1 MSKEN
6 KATVYGLNKGAYLI
20 NKQPQ
25 LINDRHL
32 EGELQRSE
40 MYFKN
45 TKEYTKYEQADV
57 LFWSEIEDIKHLKFD
72 DIIQIKNAVIDEVYT
87 PAEGKVKISEI
98 EAIKVTLEENRKNKI
113 SNVKH
118 YAEMLRYIIDENGNK
133 QYFVIHPELLN
144 SVLGKYIEHLECKLK
159 EHGLAPVFIR

>member
-6 KATVYGLNKGAYLI
+6 KATVYGLDKGAYLI

-57 LFWSEIEDIKHLKFD
+57 LFWTEIEDIEQLKF
-72 DIIQIKNAVIDEVYT
+72 
-87 PAEGKVKISEI
+87 
-98 EAIKVTLEENRKNKI
+98 
-113 SNVKH
+113 NVKH
-118 YAEMLRYIIDENGNK
+118 YAEILRYIIDENGNK
-133 QYFVIHPELLN
+133 QYFVVPPELLN
-144 SVLGKYIEHLECKLK
+144 SVLGSILST
-159 EHGLAPVFIR
+159 

>member
-6 KATVYGLNKGAYLI
+6 TATVYGLDKGAYLI

-32 EGELQRSE
+32 EYDIQRSE

-57 LFWSEIEDIKHLKFD
+57 LFWSEIKDIEPLKF
-72 DIIQIKNAVIDEVYT
+72 
-87 PAEGKVKISEI
+87 
-98 EAIKVTLEENRKNKI
+98 
-113 SNVKH
+113 NVKH
-118 YAEMLRYIIDENGNK
+118 YAEILRYIIDENGNK
-133 QYFVIHPELLN
+133 QYFVIHPELLD
-144 SVLGKYIEHLECKLK
+144 STLGKYIVHLENKLRERGDALCSYNINK
-159 EHGLAPVFIR
+159 V

>member
-6 KATVYGLNKGAYLI
+6 KVTVYALDKGAYLI

-45 TKEYTKYEQADV
+45 TTEYTKYEHADV
-57 LFWSEIEDIKHLKFD
+57 LFWTEIADTEHWKF
-72 DIIQIKNAVIDEVYT
+72 
-87 PAEGKVKISEI
+87 
-98 EAIKVTLEENRKNKI
+98 KVTI
-113 SNVKH
+113 H
-118 YAEMLRYIIDENGNK
+118 YAEILRYIIDENGNK

-144 SVLGKYIEHLECKLK
+144 STLGKYVVHLENKLK
-159 EHGLAPVFIR
+159 EQGIAPMFIQYK

>member
-6 KATVYGLNKGAYLI
+6 TATVYELDSGAYLI

-32 EGELQRSE
+32 KGELQRSE

-45 TKEYTKYEQADV
+45 TKEYFRYEYADV
-57 LFWSEIEDIKHLKFD
+57 LFWSEIEGIEQLKC
-72 DIIQIKNAVIDEVYT
+72 K
-87 PAEGKVKISEI
+87 
-98 EAIKVTLEENRKNKI
+98 
-113 SNVKH
+113 VKH
-118 YAEMLRYIIDENGNK
+118 YTEILRYIIDEKGNK

-144 SVLGKYIEHLECKLK
+144 STLGKYIEHLENKLK
-159 EHGLAPVFIR
+159 EQGIDIVTT

>member
-6 KATVYGLNKGAYLI
+6 TATVYELDKGAYLI

-32 EGELQRSE
+32 KGELQRSE

-45 TKEYTKYEQADV
+45 TKEYAKYEYSDV
-57 LFWSEIEDIKHLKFD
+57 LFWTELEDIEQLKF
-72 DIIQIKNAVIDEVYT
+72 K
-87 PAEGKVKISEI
+87 
-98 EAIKVTLEENRKNKI
+98 
-113 SNVKH
+113 VKH
-118 YAEMLRYIIDENGNK
+118 YTEILRYIIDENGNK

-144 SVLGKYIEHLECKLK
+144 NTLGQYVVHLENKLK
-159 EHGLAPVFIR
+159 EQGIAPMFIQYK

>member
-6 KATVYGLNKGAYLI
+6 KATVYALDKGAYLI

-45 TKEYTKYEQADV
+45 TKEYTKYEHADV
-57 LFWSEIEDIKHLKFD
+57 LFWTEIADTEHWKF
-72 DIIQIKNAVIDEVYT
+72 
-87 PAEGKVKISEI
+87 
-98 EAIKVTLEENRKNKI
+98 KVTI
-113 SNVKH
+113 H
-118 YAEMLRYIIDENGNK
+118 YAEILRYIIDENGNK

-144 SVLGKYIEHLECKLK
+144 STLGKYVVHLENKLK
-159 EHGLAPVFIR
+159 EQGIAPMFIQYK

>member
-6 KATVYGLNKGAYLI
+6 TATVYELDSGAYLI

-32 EGELQRSE
+32 KGELQRSE

-45 TKEYTKYEQADV
+45 TTEYTKYEHADV
-57 LFWSEIEDIKHLKFD
+57 LFWSEIEDIEHLKF
-72 DIIQIKNAVIDEVYT
+72 K
-87 PAEGKVKISEI
+87 
-98 EAIKVTLEENRKNKI
+98 
-113 SNVKH
+113 VKH
-118 YAEMLRYIIDENGNK
+118 YAEILRYIIDEKGNK

-144 SVLGKYIEHLECKLK
+144 SVLGKYIEHLENKLK
-159 EHGLAPVFIR
+159 EQGIAPMFIQYK

>member
-6 KATVYGLNKGAYLI
+6 KANVYALDKGAYLI

-45 TKEYTKYEQADV
+45 TEEYIRREQADV
-57 LFWSEIEDIKHLKFD
+57 LFWSEIEDIEQLKF
-72 DIIQIKNAVIDEVYT
+72 N
-87 PAEGKVKISEI
+87 VKPY
-98 EAIKVTLEENRKNKI
+98 
-113 SNVKH
+113 VKH
-118 YAEMLRYIIDENGNK
+118 YAEILRYIIDENGNK

-144 SVLGKYIEHLECKLK
+144 STLGKYVVHLENKLK
-159 EHGLAPVFIR
+159 EQGIAPMFIQYK